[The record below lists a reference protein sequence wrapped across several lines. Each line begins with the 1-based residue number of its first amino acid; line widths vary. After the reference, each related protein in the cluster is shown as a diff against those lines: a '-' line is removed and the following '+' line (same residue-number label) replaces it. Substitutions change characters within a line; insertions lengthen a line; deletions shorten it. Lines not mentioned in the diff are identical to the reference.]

1 MSQTQSFPTWQSQT
15 CLPSIRRTSTELLPS
30 TLRLRACLML
40 RDHLRR
46 YSLYASLQS
55 SLRCREV
62 ERERREMGIETHR
75 RRDTQTCTHTRVQCI
90 FLRCRNVGWS
100 SARRWRIFNHA
111 SMWLRRYTT
120 KTWSPSKSEWPL
132 FVFFT
137 QRLPIRPAGKC
148 DTNNRMV
155 VFQSFSGSMC
165 YCGCLFQCF
174 VNCAAPFFF
183 LLFFPISAGG
193 WWTMRPK

>member
-1 MSQTQSFPTWQSQT
+1 MLLSKAHCAAGRLRERGERWAS
-15 CLPSIRRTSTELLPS
+15 RRTDAETRRHAR
-30 TLRLRACLML
+30 TRACN
-40 RDHLRR
+40 
-46 YSLYASLQS
+46 AF
-55 SLRCREV
+55 
-62 ERERREMGIETHR
+62 
-75 RRDTQTCTHTRVQCI
+75 

-148 DTNNRMV
+148 DTNNRVV
-155 VFQSFSGSMC
+155 VFQSFSDSMC